1 MVGEQNV
8 EKRHCKIL
16 IDLLEKCISLMVQ
29 FHPWSK
35 LYLYLYVIVY
45 EQVLN
50 KGGKI

>member
-1 MVGEQNV
+1 MVREQNV
-8 EKRHCKIL
+8 EKKLKI
-16 IDLLEKCISLMVQ
+16 IDLLEKCISLVQ